1 MSAGPSATDVLTTI
15 ARAMVVAD
23 AYPTVEDALQG
34 MALEQIRRKVAA
46 YRRRIREFERK
57 YGADFQVFSGRLL
70 GRATPSEEDD
80 WLEWRS
86 ALEMLDDWQRTFEK
100 LSGHTSN

>member
-1 MSAGPSATDVLTTI
+1 MVL
-15 ARAMVVAD
+15 AEE
-23 AYPTVEDALQG
+23 YPTVEDALHG
-34 MALEQIRRKVAA
+34 MALAQVRRKIAA

-57 YGADFQVFSGRLL
+57 YSTDFEAFSSHLL